1 MPLIDPMFIEFTWKN
16 KDGKTLKTLINHTK
30 AQTFVD
36 AFVERGVEPH
46 VSMPDEVVLSNQID
60 ILTLQQR

>member
-1 MPLIDPMFIEFTWKN
+1 MLHKDPMFIEFTWKN

>member
-1 MPLIDPMFIEFTWKN
+1 MPLRDPMFIEFIWKN
-16 KDGKTLKTLINHTK
+16 KDGKTLKTLVEHTK
-30 AQTFVD
+30 AQIFINAFVD
-36 AFVERGVEPH
+36 RGVEPH

>member
-1 MPLIDPMFIEFTWKN
+1 MPLRDPMFIEFIWKN
-16 KDGKTLKTLINHTK
+16 RDGKTLKTLVEHTK
-30 AQTFVD
+30 AQTFIN
-36 AFVERGVEPH
+36 AFVDRGVEPH

>member
-1 MPLIDPMFIEFTWKN
+1 MPHRDPMFIEFTWKN

-36 AFVERGVEPH
+36 AFVQRGVEPH

>member
-1 MPLIDPMFIEFTWKN
+1 MFIEFIWKN
-16 KDGKTLKTLINHTK
+16 KDGKTLKTLVEHTK
-30 AQTFVD
+30 AQKFINAFVD
-36 AFVERGVEPH
+36 RGVEPH

>member
-1 MPLIDPMFIEFTWKN
+1 MFIEFIWKN

>member
-1 MPLIDPMFIEFTWKN
+1 MFIEFIWKN
-16 KDGKTLKTLINHTK
+16 KDGKTLKTLVEHTK
-30 AQTFVD
+30 AQTFIN
-36 AFVERGVEPH
+36 AFVDRGVEPH

>member
-1 MPLIDPMFIEFTWKN
+1 MFIEFIWKN

-46 VSMPDEVVLSNQID
+46 VTMPDEVVLSNQID

>member
-1 MPLIDPMFIEFTWKN
+1 MPLRDPMFIEFTWKN

-30 AQTFVD
+30 AQNFID
-36 AFVERGVEPH
+36 AFVQRGVEPH

>member
-1 MPLIDPMFIEFTWKN
+1 MPLRDPMFIEFTWKN

-36 AFVERGVEPH
+36 AFVQRGVEPH

>member
-36 AFVERGVEPH
+36 AFVQRGVEPH

>member
-1 MPLIDPMFIEFTWKN
+1 MPLRDPMFIEFTWKN

-36 AFVERGVEPH
+36 AFVKRGVEPH

>member
-1 MPLIDPMFIEFTWKN
+1 MPLRDPMFIEFTWKN

>member
-1 MPLIDPMFIEFTWKN
+1 MFIEFIWKN
-16 KDGKTLKTLINHTK
+16 RDGKTLKTLLNHTK

-36 AFVERGVEPH
+36 AFVQRGVEPKL
-46 VSMPDEVVLSNQID
+46 VMPDEVVLSNQID

>member
-1 MPLIDPMFIEFTWKN
+1 MSHKDHMFIEITWKN
-16 KDGKTLKTLINHTK
+16 KDEKTLKTLIEHTK

-36 AFVERGVEPH
+36 AFVKREVEPKLA
-46 VSMPDEVVLSNQID
+46 MPDEVVLSNQID

>member
-1 MPLIDPMFIEFTWKN
+1 MPLRDPMFIEFIWKN
-16 KDGKTLKTLINHTK
+16 RDGKTLKTLVENTK
-30 AQTFVD
+30 AQIFINAFVD
-36 AFVERGVEPH
+36 RGVEPH

>member
-1 MPLIDPMFIEFTWKN
+1 MYIEFIWKN
-16 KDGKTLKTLINHTK
+16 KDGKTLKTLVEHTK
-30 AQTFVD
+30 AQTFIN
-36 AFVERGVEPH
+36 AFVDRGVEPH

>member
-1 MPLIDPMFIEFTWKN
+1 MPRRDPMFIEFTWKN

-36 AFVERGVEPH
+36 AFVQRGVEPH

>member
-1 MPLIDPMFIEFTWKN
+1 MPLRDPMFIEFIWKN
-16 KDGKTLKTLINHTK
+16 KDGKTLKTLVEHTK
-30 AQTFVD
+30 AQTFIN
-36 AFVERGVEPH
+36 AFVDRGVEPH

>member
-36 AFVERGVEPH
+36 AFVARGVEPH

>member
-1 MPLIDPMFIEFTWKN
+1 MPHRDPMFIEFTWKN
-16 KDGKTLKTLINHTK
+16 KDGKTLKTLIEHTK

-46 VSMPDEVVLSNQID
+46 VSMPNEVVLSNQVD

>member
-1 MPLIDPMFIEFTWKN
+1 MFIEFIWKN
-16 KDGKTLKTLINHTK
+16 KDGKTLKTLVEHTK
-30 AQTFVD
+30 AQTFIN
-36 AFVERGVEPH
+36 AFVDRGVEPQ

>member
-1 MPLIDPMFIEFTWKN
+1 MFIEFTRKN

-36 AFVERGVEPH
+36 AFVQRGVEPH

>member
-1 MPLIDPMFIEFTWKN
+1 MLHRDPMFIEFTWKN

-36 AFVERGVEPH
+36 AFVQRGVEPH

>member
-1 MPLIDPMFIEFTWKN
+1 MPHRDPMFIEFTWKN

-36 AFVERGVEPH
+36 AFVKRGVEPH

-60 ILTLQQR
+60 ILTLEQR